1 MQRYIIE
8 IIYTLFQIT
17 GDFIWIGYYGPWI
30 MGSRDAMII
39 CLMADGNY
47 FPTSHCNIG
56 PFLLS
61 VINLCSVILFYALI
75 LLKMVTTR
83 YNHPE
88 EHSNGENLK
97 SISKTLILLT
107 GAYMAFL
114 VPPIFHFKSTIVRTV
129 IASWYVVLNH

>member
-39 CLMADGNY
+39 CLMADGSY
-47 FPTSHCNIG
+47 LPTSHCNIG

-107 GAYMAFL
+107 GAYIVFAL
-114 VPPIFHFKSTIVRTV
+114 PWIFYWKSRTARAG
-129 IASWYVVLNH
+129 IGNW